1 MNHLI
6 LQCRQRHRGFTLVEL
21 LVVIAIIGVMV
32 GLLLPAVQAAREAAR
47 RMQCTNHLKQ
57 IALAMHNYE
66 STYKRLPNNNPQPAA
81 RGLDGL
87 RVILT
92 PWNVSLLPYLE
103 ESTIPGAWDPSYGFS
118 EAPNT
123 QFLDKGIPTYRCPSS
138 PVQNVEFFPA
148 IPATSV
154 FTADL
159 AATGGASYRAAV
171 IEYAPALNIA
181 PPPMNAGIP
190 RTPAFLPQIS
200 TRGSSFAAITDGLS
214 NTMMF
219 GELSGGPVRYN
230 QRRQAGSQ
238 SPNQFHLGTWARLL
252 PLRMS
257 DDGVTLYGGNCL
269 INCTNFTGLNL
280 YSFHPGAVNIALAD
294 GSVRAV
300 TNSISMDTYYRLVAI
315 NDGLVVGEY

>member
-1 MNHLI
+1 MIISI
-6 LQCRQRHRGFTLVEL
+6 LQNRQRHSGFTLVEL

-66 STYKRLPNNNPQPAA
+66 STYKALPNNNPQPAA
-81 RGLDGL
+81 RGLDGR

-148 IPATSV
+148 MPATSA

-171 IEYAPALNIA
+171 IEYAPALNVL
-181 PPPMNAGIP
+181 PPPMNAGVA
-190 RTPAFLPQIS
+190 RTPAFLPQLS

-230 QRRQAGSQ
+230 QNRQAGNQ

-252 PLRMS
+252 PIRMS
-257 DDGVTLYGGNCL
+257 DDGTTLYGGNCL
-269 INCTNFTGLNL
+269 INCTNFTGLNM
-280 YSFHPGAVNIALAD
+280 YSFHAGMVNVALAD

-300 TNSISMDTYYRLVAI
+300 TDSISMDNYYRLVAV